1 MRVDG
6 ITPILNVSDLRAS
19 LDWFEALGWRTGF
32 VWGEPDPGFA
42 SVVCGDPK
50 GRGEIL
56 RDPDGHTFRIGCESS
71 R

>member
-19 LDWFEALGWRTGF
+19 LDWFEALGWR
-32 VWGEPDPGFA
+32 
-42 SVVCGDPK
+42 
-50 GRGEIL
+50 RH
-56 RDPDGHTFRIGCESS
+56 PDGHTFRIGCESG